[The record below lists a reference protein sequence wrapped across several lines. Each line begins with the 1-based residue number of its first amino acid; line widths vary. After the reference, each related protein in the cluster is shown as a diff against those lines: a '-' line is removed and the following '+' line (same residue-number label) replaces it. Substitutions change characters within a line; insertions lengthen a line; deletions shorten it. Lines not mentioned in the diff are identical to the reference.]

1 MWFLEK
7 IWSKWQKLL
16 EKLVLSIQGSGF
28 VKRGEPETSVSDNDW
43 YIRAIRSFLKSEAR
57 FNRFK
62 RSPVYREVLEHV
74 SYSQA
79 KEYIQVIEQ
88 MSPFFLTDER
98 IQLAS
103 ANDLVGNPV
112 VFSFDRYGRLSG
124 PTLRYLKVC
133 AELDSLFN
141 LKNVSSIAEI
151 GGGYGGQALVYNQI
165 FEIGNYLIFDLA
177 PVCEL
182 INKYLN
188 NYYLG
193 GCVEAIEINQF
204 PRNAEGF
211 DLVISNY
218 AFSELPK
225 KLQKIYLDKVILKSS
240 RGYLTMNTG
249 YDLKGFRRESK
260 INCSELLKMLPNSR
274 VVEEKPLTAKMNY
287 VIVWGE

>member
-1 MWFLEK
+1 LFFEK
-7 IWSKWQKLL
+7 IWSKYQKLL
-16 EKLVLSIQGSGF
+16 EKLVLSVQGSGV

-43 YIRAIRSFLKSEAR
+43 YIRAVRGFLKNEAR

-88 MSPFFLTDER
+88 MSPSFLTDER
-98 IQLAS
+98 IRLAS

-112 VFSFDRYGRLSG
+112 VFSFDMYGRISG

-165 FEIGNYLIFDLA
+165 FEFDNYLIFDLA

-188 NYYLG
+188 NYFLAG
-193 GCVEAIEINQF
+193 GVEAIEINQF
-204 PRNAEGF
+204 PRNAEAF

-225 KLQKIYLDKVILKSS
+225 KLQKIYLDKVLLRAR

-260 INCSELLKMLPNSR
+260 INCSELLEMLPNSR
-274 VVEEKPLTAKMNY
+274 VIEEIPLTAKMNY